1 MSQALIIR
9 LRHILAVTFFFTVT
23 PVLSEDTRS
32 ANTYLQGCKDII
44 SRTYNFEAGRCMG
57 TIEGI
62 GLLQTYNIYCPPKT
76 ATLAQMVR
84 VILAYIEGH
93 PERMHEDFR

>member
-1 MSQALIIR
+1 
-9 LRHILAVTFFFTVT
+9 
-23 PVLSEDTRS
+23 
-32 ANTYLQGCKDII
+32 
-44 SRTYNFEAGRCMG
+44 MG
-57 TIEGI
+57 AIEGI

-93 PERMHEDFR
+93 PERMHEDFRLLAAEAMNKAWPCSK